1 MIINQ
6 QTHASLIA
14 GLSVLLLVALIWSL
28 LTGEAAINPAVIF
41 SSSAEIERTI
51 LFDIR
56 LPRLL
61 LAALVGAGLA
71 VSGTAI
77 QGVFRNPLADPALI
91 GVSSGAAFAAAL
103 AMVFWPSYSYV
114 SPLVISMSAFAGG
127 LLVSAIVF
135 KIATAGKQTRVANL
149 LLAGVAINALVAA
162 GLALLGYVV
171 DTSDLRKLIFWSMGS
186 LAHANWYYL
195 SLTAVMVLPALI
207 LLPRKARG
215 LNLFLLGEDETR
227 HLGQNPEKIKLWTII
242 LVALAVG
249 AMVAATGVIG
259 FVGLV
264 IPHLGR
270 FLVGPDHRILFPV
283 SALLGACLLVIA
295 DLIARSLIAPVELP
309 VGVLTAFLGVPFFI
323 WLLIRS

>member
-1 MIINQ
+1 MIVKQ
-6 QTHASLIA
+6 QTHGQLIA
-14 GLSVLLLVALIWSL
+14 GLGVVLFVALIWSL
-28 LTGEAAINPAVIF
+28 FWGEATINPGDIF
-41 SSSAEIERTI
+41 SKSAEIERTI
-51 LFDIR
+51 LFEIR

-71 VSGTAI
+71 VCGTAI

-91 GVSSGAAFAAAL
+91 GVSSGAALSAAL
-103 AMVFWPSYSYV
+103 AMVFWPTDSFV
-114 SPLVISMSAFAGG
+114 SPVIISLAAFAGG
-127 LLVSAIVF
+127 LLVSALVF
-135 KIATAGKQTRVANL
+135 KIATLGKQTRVANL
-149 LLAGVAINALVAA
+149 LLAGIAINALVAA
-162 GLALLGYVV
+162 GLALLSYVAE
-171 DTSDLRKLIFWSMGS
+171 TAELRKLIFWTMGS
-186 LAHANWYYL
+186 LAHANWYYV
-195 SLTAVMVLPALI
+195 SLTAIMVLPVII

-227 HLGQNPEKIKLWTII
+227 HLGQSPEKIKRWTIL

-283 SALLGACLLVIA
+283 SALLGACLLVVA
-295 DLIARSLIAPVELP
+295 DLIARSLLAPVELP
-309 VGVLTAFLGVPFFI
+309 IGVLTALLGVPFFI
-323 WLLIRS
+323 WLLVRS

>member
-1 MIINQ
+1 MIVKQ
-6 QTHASLIA
+6 HTHGKLIA
-14 GLSVLLLVALIWSL
+14 GLSTALFIALVWSL
-28 LTGEAAINPAVIF
+28 LTGETAINPVAVF
-41 SSSAEIERTI
+41 SASAEIERTI

-103 AMVFWPSYSYV
+103 AMVFWPSADSV
-114 SPLVISMSAFAGG
+114 APVIISLSAFAGG

-135 KIATAGKQTRVANL
+135 KIATIGRQTRVANL
-149 LLAGVAINALVAA
+149 LLAGIAINALVAA
-162 GLALLGYVV
+162 GLALLSYAA
-171 DTSDLRKLIFWSMGS
+171 DTSDLRKLIFWTMGS

-195 SLTAVMVLPALI
+195 SLTAVMVLPAII

-215 LNLFLLGEDETR
+215 LNLFLLGEAETR
-227 HLGQNPEKIKLWTII
+227 HLGHSPEKIKRWTII

-295 DLIARSLIAPVELP
+295 DLVARSLIAPVELP

-323 WLLIRS
+323 WLLVRS